1 MKHVFSIIA
10 AIFCISCTVMFTG
23 CQQDDE
29 QKDNITVT
37 LHKDELAEK
46 HSYWYKV
53 SGTMTLTAGE
63 ESYETT
69 ITTNDMYVSWE
80 ENTYKKSNYNDYT
93 LNLKMDYYNPISN
106 SQIKSDIAVSCR
118 GTANKKKYENGNI
131 CIDGDITSNSFSCT
145 ISYPQLYTDYSGTYK
160 RYDAVIKLNC
170 TKI

>member
-69 ITTNDMYVSWE
+69 ITTNDMYVSWTE
-80 ENTYKKSNYNDYT
+80 SGYEKSNYNDYT
-93 LNLKMDYYNPISN
+93 LNLKLDYYNPISN
-106 SQIKSDIAVSCR
+106 SQIKRDIAVSCC
-118 GTANKKKYENGNI
+118 GAANKKKYENGNI

>member
-10 AIFCISCTVMFTG
+10 AIFCISRTVMFTG

-29 QKDNITVT
+29 QKDNITVS

-46 HSYWYKV
+46 HSYWYEV

-93 LNLKMDYYNPISN
+93 SNLKMDYYNPISN
-106 SQIKSDIAVSCR
+106 SQIKRDIAVSCR
-118 GTANKKKYENGNI
+118 GTANKKKYENGNVS
-131 CIDGDITSNSFSCT
+131 IDGDITSNSFSCT
-145 ISYPQLYTDYSGTYK
+145 ISYPQLYTDYSGIYK

>member
-10 AIFCISCTVMFTG
+10 AILCVSCTVIFTA

-29 QKDNITVT
+29 QKDNITVS
-37 LHKDELAEK
+37 LHKDELTEQ

-53 SGTMTLTAGE
+53 SGTMTLTSGE
-63 ESYETT
+63 NSYETT
-69 ITTNDMYVSWE
+69 IIANNMYVSWT
-80 ENTYKKSNYNDYT
+80 ENAYKKSNYNAYT
-93 LNLKMDYYNPISN
+93 LDLELDYYNPISN
-106 SQIKSDIAVSCR
+106 SQIKRDIAVSCR

>member
-10 AIFCISCTVMFTG
+10 AIFCISCIVMFTG

-37 LHKDELAEK
+37 FHKDELTEK

-53 SGTMTLTAGE
+53 SGTMTLTAGD

-80 ENTYKKSNYNDYT
+80 ENAYKKSNYNDYN
-93 LNLKMDYYNPISN
+93 LNLKLDYYNPISKLQANN
-106 SQIKSDIAVSCR
+106 SLTLSCR
-118 GTANKKKYENGNI
+118 GAANKKNYENGNI

-145 ISYPQLYTDYSGTYK
+145 ISYPQLYYDFSKTSK
-160 RYDAVIKLNC
+160 IWDAVIKLNC